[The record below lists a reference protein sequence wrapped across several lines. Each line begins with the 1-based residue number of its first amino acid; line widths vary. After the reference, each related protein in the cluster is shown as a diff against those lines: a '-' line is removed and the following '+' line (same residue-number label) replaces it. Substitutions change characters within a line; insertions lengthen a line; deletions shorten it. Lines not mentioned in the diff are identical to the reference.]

1 MSDYH
6 DFLRTKA
13 PVVPDY
19 GFEVDPA
26 SFHPLL
32 FEFQRDFTT
41 WALRKGRSAIFADTG
56 LGKTFMQLEW
66 AKAVSEY
73 CNAPVL
79 IVAPLSVA
87 KQTVDEGRKIDIDA
101 HYTRTPDSLAQI
113 NTTNYEMVKH
123 FDPALFAG
131 VVLDESSILKSFN
144 GKTRQTLTEMF
155 ENTLYKL
162 CCTATPAPNDVGE
175 LSNHSEFLGIMTG
188 MEMLAT
194 FFTKGSTHEWR
205 LKGHAAQQFYRW
217 LASWGMAI
225 RKPSDLGYEDN
236 FELPSLNVI
245 PNIFDAEYV
254 PEGQLFST
262 GLKGLSDRL
271 AVRRE
276 MMGMRIEQAASIVNG
291 SGEQWLV
298 WCWLNKESDALA
310 RAFPHAT
317 VVQGSDSIDYKEAVL
332 RDFQHGEIEILITKP
347 KIAGFGM
354 NFQNCRNM
362 LFFGLTDSWETYYQ
376 ATRRCWRYGQERPV
390 NVHIALAEP
399 ERPIFENI
407 LRKEREADRMMS
419 ELIENA
425 AQYERAELLALD
437 TPDFEYAEEDEAG
450 DNWTMMLGDSAER
463 MGGLADDSIDLSVFS
478 PPFISLYTYTATER
492 DLGNSRGKEEFFGH
506 FDFIIREILR
516 TTKPGRLCCV
526 HVAQVAA
533 MKVRDGYIG
542 MKDFRGWTIEGFE
555 DRGWI
560 YQGEVCIDKDPQ
572 AQAIRTHSKG
582 LLFAQLKRDA
592 SWLRP
597 AIADYILV
605 FRKPGENAVPI
616 HPDVTNNEWIEF
628 ARPVWYNVR
637 ESETLQY
644 RQARAD
650 DDERHIAP
658 LQLEVIRRCVRL
670 WSNEGETVLSPFA
683 GIGSEG
689 YVSLL
694 LGRKFVGIELKP
706 EYYRM
711 AVRNLTEAA
720 QQAVTPDLFDWAGI
734 DLDAMAEDMG
744 DMV

>member
-1 MSDYH
+1 
-6 DFLRTKA
+6 
-13 PVVPDY
+13 
-19 GFEVDPA
+19 
-26 SFHPLL
+26 
-32 FEFQRDFTT
+32 
-41 WALRKGRSAIFADTG
+41 
-56 LGKTFMQLEW
+56 
-66 AKAVSEY
+66 
-73 CNAPVL
+73 
-79 IVAPLSVA
+79 
-87 KQTVDEGRKIDIDA
+87 
-101 HYTRTPDSLAQI
+101 
-113 NTTNYEMVKH
+113 
-123 FDPALFAG
+123 
-131 VVLDESSILKSFN
+131 
-144 GKTRQTLTEMF
+144 
-155 ENTLYKL
+155 
-162 CCTATPAPNDVGE
+162 
-175 LSNHSEFLGIMTG
+175 
-188 MEMLAT
+188 
-194 FFTKGSTHEWR
+194 
-205 LKGHAAQQFYRW
+205 
-217 LASWGMAI
+217 
-225 RKPSDLGYEDN
+225 
-236 FELPSLNVI
+236 
-245 PNIFDAEYV
+245 
-254 PEGQLFST
+254 
-262 GLKGLSDRL
+262 
-271 AVRRE
+271 
-276 MMGMRIEQAASIVNG
+276 
-291 SGEQWLV
+291 
-298 WCWLNKESDALA
+298 
-310 RAFPHAT
+310 
-317 VVQGSDSIDYKEAVL
+317 
-332 RDFQHGEIEILITKP
+332 
-347 KIAGFGM
+347 
-354 NFQNCRNM
+354 
-362 LFFGLTDSWETYYQ
+362 
-376 ATRRCWRYGQERPV
+376 
-390 NVHIALAEP
+390 
-399 ERPIFENI
+399 
-407 LRKEREADRMMS
+407 
-419 ELIENA
+419 
-425 AQYERAELLALD
+425 
-437 TPDFEYAEEDEAG
+437 
-450 DNWTMMLGDSAER
+450 
-463 MGGLADDSIDLSVFS
+463 
-478 PPFISLYTYTATER
+478 
-492 DLGNSRGKEEFFGH
+492 
-506 FDFIIREILR
+506 
-516 TTKPGRLCCV
+516 
-526 HVAQVAA
+526 